1 MLTFDEDT
9 KRLYCESYPEKNLES
24 YYVLCAIDTCRLNPV
39 WTLYPHTRVLRET
52 KERGLLHPRRVVAS
66 VIVPLLLVAC
76 YIKKAPNMTRN
87 LLGGLDRLASKMS
100 SAASSRGEQHQ
111 MVSAPSSDDMASR
124 YFAIRVV
131 DANTGRG
138 VPLVFLRTT
147 YKAIYMTD
155 SAGFVAFDEPGLM
168 TGEPLW
174 VTVSSYGYQSPT
186 GFLNCAGTA
195 INPIAGGSTEI
206 KLTRTQIAERLY
218 RMTGYGIYR
227 DSLLLGKP
235 IPIDKPVLN
244 AQVAGSDTIQ
254 CAVFQ
259 GKLFWM
265 WQDTDRMS
273 FPLGNFNMT
282 GATTDVPAH
291 LDPERGLSF
300 KYYTVDDQPSQFVRP
315 MVKLQLKKAGSFP
328 IWVDGLTVVP
338 DKTGKERL
346 LGRYYAAD
354 HDMSC
359 IEEGLV
365 IWNESA
371 QIFERLEI
379 FQKKDALAPS
389 GHAVYAYDGR
399 TRYVYYGK
407 NVRVKANFSDAADPL
422 QYEAFTCLTS
432 DGKKARRQANGALIW
447 GWVKGGK
454 PVHFDNADNL
464 ARTGIL
470 RPNESPYEL
479 VDVDTKQHIVAAQVG
494 IAWNPYLGLWV
505 NIIQQKMGDTTAG
518 EIWFS
523 TAQSP
528 EGPWQH
534 CRKVATHHMSRDS
547 YACNHNDFYNPVQ
560 HYELM
565 REGGR
570 IIYFSGTLVNT
581 FSGNQWWTP
590 LYNYNNIMYRLDLKD
605 SKLQLPR
612 PPPALWPTKPDS
624 T

>member
-1 MLTFDEDT
+1 MSRTF
-9 KRLYCESYPEKNLES
+9 
-24 YYVLCAIDTCRLNPV
+24 
-39 WTLYPHTRVLRET
+39 
-52 KERGLLHPRRVVAS
+52 
-66 VIVPLLLVAC
+66 
-76 YIKKAPNMTRN
+76 
-87 LLGGLDRLASKMS
+87 LGGLDRLASKVS
-100 SAASSRGEQHQ
+100 SAASSRGDHNQL
-111 MVSAPSSDDMASR
+111 VGGPAPLPDEAASR

-131 DANTGRG
+131 DADTGRG
-138 VPLVFLRTT
+138 IPLVFLRTT

-155 SAGFVAFDEPGLM
+155 SAGYVAFHEPGLM

-174 VTVSSYGYQSPT
+174 VTVSSYGFESPT
-186 GFLNCAGTA
+186 GFLHCVGTP
-195 INPIAGGSTEI
+195 INPISGGSAEI

-235 IPIDKPVLN
+235 VPIDKPVLN

-259 GKLFWM
+259 GKLLWL

-273 FPLGNFNMT
+273 FPLGNFSMT
-282 GATTDVPAH
+282 GAVTDLPAL
-291 LDPERGLSF
+291 LDPERGLNF

-315 MVKLQLKKAGSFP
+315 MVRVQLKRNGTFP
-328 IWVDGLTVVP
+328 VWVDGLTVVP
-338 DKTGKERL
+338 DSAGKERL
-346 LGRYYAAD
+346 VARYYVAD

-365 IWNESA
+365 LWNDTA
-371 QIFERLEI
+371 QILERLEV
-379 FQKKDALAPS
+379 FQKKDSLAPS
-389 GHAVYAYDGR
+389 GHAIYVYDHG

-407 NVRVKANFSDAADPL
+407 NVRVKADFSSVTDPL
-422 QYEAFTCLTS
+422 QYEAFTCLTL
-432 DGKKARRQANGALIW
+432 DGQRSKRSANGSLIW
-447 GWVKGGK
+447 SWVKGGK

-464 ARTGIL
+464 IRAGIMQ
-470 RPNESPYEL
+470 PNESPYRL
-479 VDVDTKQHIVAAQVG
+479 VDVDTKQPVVAAQVG

-505 NIIQQKMGDTTAG
+505 NIIQQKMGATTAG

-523 TAQSP
+523 TANAP

-547 YACNHNDFYNPVQ
+547 YTCNHNDFYNPVQ

-570 IIYFSGTLVNT
+570 IVYFSGTLVNT

-605 SKLQLPR
+605 ARLQLPF
-612 PPPALWPTKPDS
+612 PPPSLWPTKPDRA
-624 T
+624 